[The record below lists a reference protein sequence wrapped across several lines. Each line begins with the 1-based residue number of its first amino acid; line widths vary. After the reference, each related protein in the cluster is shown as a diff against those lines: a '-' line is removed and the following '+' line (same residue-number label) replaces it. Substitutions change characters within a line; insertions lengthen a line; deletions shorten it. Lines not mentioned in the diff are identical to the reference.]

1 MNENPTP
8 TPFPGNEERLKKIQA
23 AQKEMEAMNPS
34 PQQILYEQVLEVLT
48 QTQKAAADAKSASD
62 AVPGKVEEV
71 IDRKLKEDREKE
83 AASRD
88 ASEDRI
94 VKAVVAKITP
104 LLSNRDV
111 IDRIDLWGPVITAVI
126 VAGVVILIYLV
137 THR

>member
-8 TPFPGNEERLKKIQA
+8 TPHPGNEERLKKIQA

-34 PQQILYEQVLEVLT
+34 PQQILCEQVLEVLT
-48 QTQKAAADAKSASD
+48 QTQKAASDAKSATD

-71 IDRKLKEDREKE
+71 IDRKFGERRDKEE
-83 AASRD
+83 AARD

-94 VKAVVAKITP
+94 VAAVVAKITP
-104 LLSNRDV
+104 LLSNQDV

-137 THR
+137 THH